1 MKVLRAHAALVMG
14 ALLFG
19 IPLVLGIP
27 MRLANAADRP
37 AVLVESISIPV
48 QGVEAMDYLTPGM
61 VVNLGADG
69 VLVVDYLASCVRETI
84 TGGSATIGATQS
96 SVEKGKVSRRRVE
109 CDGGELQ
116 LTAAQSDQGGGAVY
130 RSALGGHGPDGL
142 PEPDLTLRSRVPFI
156 TTKLSGTIRIERLD
170 QPEAALE
177 FAASGPGRNGIDLG
191 KTQNQ
196 LAAGGLYR
204 ASLDK
209 RSLVFRNSPD
219 AAGADA
225 PLVARLVPL

>member
-1 MKVLRAHAALVMG
+1 MKILRTCAALVIG
-14 ALLFG
+14 ALLLTAPTG
-19 IPLVLGIP
+19 PAG
-27 MRLANAADRP
+27 AADRP

-61 VVNLGADG
+61 VVNLGTDG

-84 TGGSATIGATQS
+84 TGGSATIGTAQS
-96 SVEKGKVSRRRVE
+96 SVEKGKVTRRRVE

-156 TTKLSGTIRIERLD
+156 TTKLAGTIKIERLD

-177 FAASGPGRNGIDLG
+177 LATASAGKTGIDLG

-196 LAAGGLYR
+196 LTAGGLYR
-204 ASLDK
+204 ASLGK
-209 RSLVFRNSPD
+209 RSLVFRIAPD